1 MIAYLTAIDRR
12 DGLAVSAEAN
22 VGVPTL
28 CRSQNISADEAKAV
42 SAEANVG
49 VPTLCRSQNRQ
60 LMMGRAV

>member
-28 CRSQNISADEAKAV
+28 CRSQN
-42 SAEANVG
+42 
-49 VPTLCRSQNRQ
+49 RQ